1 MSNRTR
7 KNLKKVFYS
16 DDEIEIVHK
25 KMQEIGTNNYS
36 AYARKM
42 TVDGYII
49 KQDYTDIKQ
58 LIFEIN
64 KIGNNINQIA
74 KNVNIDNNVSKE
86 QLEDINNK
94 VEEIWHILKSKIL
107 NQQ

>member
-1 MSNRTR
+1 MKKRNR
-7 KNLKKVFYS
+7 NIPKKVFFNKEEL
-16 DDEIEIVHK
+16 DIIDK
-25 KMQEIGTNNYS
+25 KMEVLGIDNFS
-36 AYARKM
+36 AYCRKM
-42 TVDGYII
+42 LVDGYVI
-49 KQDYTDIKQ
+49 KKDYTSIKE
-58 LIFEIN
+58 LIYEIN

>member
-1 MSNRTR
+1 MEVLGIDN
-7 KNLKKVFYS
+7 F
-16 DDEIEIVHK
+16 
-25 KMQEIGTNNYS
+25 S
-36 AYARKM
+36 AYCRKM
-42 TVDGYII
+42 LVDGYVI
-49 KQDYTDIKQ
+49 KKDYTSIKE
-58 LIFEIN
+58 LIYEIN